1 MLLLAEISLFLFS
14 FSPTIRHTQNI
25 HLYGLNTLVQR
36 QSVGSFSLFGSAAT
50 MKPVVVLD
58 ESGKM
63 VNEAAAAI
71 AAATP
76 VKVSSQPDTCSWL
89 AVDKGYAYFTRK
101 KMLDPTN
108 SWISCCCVKT
118 ILAHLVF
125 VSSTGWPL
133 VLGLALV
140 FKTHSR
146 KCTTTAAALWVAS
159 QPVGQK
165 LTAHSWKW
173 MLLLLLLPRSLFFL
187 FFSFLTDVNK
197 LGSWGSRKK
206 YKLLTKYF
214 SFGWLFFPLSSVSL
228 HDLLDG
234 GVV

>member
-76 VKVSSQPDTCSWL
+76 VKVSSQPDTCS
-89 AVDKGYAYFTRK
+89 
-101 KMLDPTN
+101 
-108 SWISCCCVKT
+108 
-118 ILAHLVF
+118 
-125 VSSTGWPL
+125 
-133 VLGLALV
+133 
-140 FKTHSR
+140 
-146 KCTTTAAALWVAS
+146 
-159 QPVGQK
+159 
-165 LTAHSWKW
+165 
-173 MLLLLLLPRSLFFL
+173 
-187 FFSFLTDVNK
+187 
-197 LGSWGSRKK
+197 
-206 YKLLTKYF
+206 
-214 SFGWLFFPLSSVSL
+214 
-228 HDLLDG
+228 
-234 GVV
+234 